1 MVLTMK
7 LEGTS
12 LKRDF
17 MKFIIPSIIAQW
29 VFALYTMV
37 DGIFVAKGVSEVAL
51 TAVNISMPFVMGL
64 YSISILFAV
73 GTSTVVAISLGAKD
87 KKRANEVFTQNIV
100 LLTFLSLI
108 ITVLVLTNLDSIA
121 RFLGATDLTID
132 YVKDYIGTLAPF
144 SVLLILAYSF
154 ETLIK
159 TDGFPKK
166 ATIIVITGSLL
177 NVVLDYFMVM
187 KWNMGIGGAALA
199 TGLAHVVSISLYIMH
214 FLSKKSTIKF
224 VRFKLD
230 LPLVWREFKNG
241 LPSGITE
248 MSTGVIIFL
257 FNQAILYYLSEDA
270 LVSYTIISYVNSII
284 IMSMV
289 GIAQGFQPLVSYYH
303 GKGLMQKCRKLFQY
317 GITAT
322 VIISTVFTG
331 ACFLFA
337 KGIVSIFI
345 SPDMVNLRLY
355 SVETLRIFV
364 LSFLLAGYNIVI
376 SGYFTAV
383 ENPISATAISVCRSL
398 VVLSICLFA
407 LTAIFKGAGIW
418 WTPLLS
424 EGLTLLLAII
434 LVYRNRELFH
444 SRKDSHPR

>member
-1 MVLTMK
+1 MVFNMK

-17 MKFIIPSIIAQW
+17 LKFIVPSIIAQW

-100 LLTFLSLI
+100 LLTIFSFI
-108 ITVLVLTNLDSIA
+108 ITALVLTNLDSIA

-154 ETLIK
+154 ETLLK

-166 ATIIVITGSLL
+166 ATVIVVTGSLL

-187 KWNMGIGGAALA
+187 KWNMGISGAALA

-257 FNQAILYYLSEDA
+257 FNQAILRYLSEDA

-289 GIAQGFQPLVSYYH
+289 GIAQGFQPLVSYYY
-303 GKGLMQKCRKLFQY
+303 GKGLIQRCRKLFKY
-317 GITAT
+317 GLAANI
-322 VIISTVFTG
+322 VISTLFTG
-331 ACFLFA
+331 ACILFA

-345 SPDMVNLRLY
+345 SADMVELRLY
-355 SVETLRIFV
+355 SIQTLRIFA

-383 ENPISATAISVCRSL
+383 EHPISATIISLSRSL
-398 VVLSICLFA
+398 VVLSICLFT
-407 LTAIFKGAGIW
+407 LTAIFNGSGIW

-424 EGLTLLLAII
+424 EGFTLLFSIFLFF
-434 LVYRNRELFH
+434 RNRKIFQ
-444 SRKDSHPR
+444 SRKDSNPR

>member
-1 MVLTMK
+1 MVIHMK

-17 MKFIIPSIIAQW
+17 MKFIVPSIIAQW
-29 VFALYTMV
+29 VFALYSMV

-100 LLTFLSLI
+100 LLTIFSVI

-187 KWNMGIGGAALA
+187 EWNMGIGGAALA
-199 TGLAHVVSISLYIMH
+199 TGLAHVASISLYIMH

-230 LPLVWREFKNG
+230 IPLVWREFKNG

-248 MSTGVIIFL
+248 MSTGIIIFL
-257 FNQAILYYLSEDA
+257 FNQAILHYLSEDA

-289 GIAQGFQPLVSYYH
+289 GIAQGFQPLVSYYY
-303 GKGLMQKCRKLFQY
+303 GKGMMQKCRKLFQY

-322 VIISTVFTG
+322 VVISTVFTG
-331 ACFLFA
+331 VCILFA

-345 SPDMVNLRLY
+345 SSDMVALRLY

-376 SGYFTAV
+376 GGYFTAV

-398 VVLSICLFA
+398 VLLSICLYVM
-407 LTAIFKGAGIW
+407 TAIFKGSGIW

-424 EGLTLLLAII
+424 EGLTLLLSII
-434 LVYRNRELFH
+434 LVFKNKRLFQ